1 MAFVGYPVGYD
12 HYILYYILFEF
23 GIKVMVDQPDV
34 WYKKFSR
41 NIHGLRGDKPYNNL
55 EWPPTDP
62 TK

>member
-1 MAFVGYPVGYD
+1 M
-12 HYILYYILFEF
+12 FEF
-23 GIKVMVDQPDV
+23 CIKVMVDQPDV

-41 NIHGLRGDKPYNNL
+41 NIHGLRRDKPYNNL